1 MRFDVPLVFSLL
13 GAASA
18 AWVPSSNNYLQPRAA
33 NRADAIQHLRDDIA
47 QLEEA
52 LRQAF
57 SKLAGLYNGHL
68 PSSSPSSPPN
78 FPGQKPHE
86 PSAFTSASTSINT
99 EAVASS
105 IPASVATLIS
115 SIDAVSSSLV
125 AATATSTSIV
135 QPEATSSASSTD
147 STIPKETVVP
157 IPATSGTTSAA
168 SSLASSTAS
177 ITSPVAS
184 SAALQNASS
193 TVSAL
198 PTSSA
203 NSTIHSNL
211 TIMSVSCANLCSSL
225 TFASSDFPVSPVSCV
240 SHAANSTITVTGGQ
254 ATAGCGSTI
263 TPEVD
268 VCRVVLT
275 VATSD
280 ESETYMEVWLPE
292 GDSTWNGRTMNT
304 DNGGVNGCVHY
315 VDMQYVSGLGFA
327 AIGDN
332 AGHNGSSFDATWFA
346 DSNEI
351 ILDWVYRARHS
362 AVIAGKEVVNQFYN
376 QSPDYSYYIGCSAGG
391 AQGLKSAQMY
401 PEDFDGII
409 AGSAAAD
416 FNHLQAWSGRF
427 VQLTG
432 TDSTDDRF
440 LTEDD
445 WITVQSA
452 IFSQCDAAVDGV
464 DDGILEDP
472 TLCQFDATVLS
483 NSTYG
488 LTDTQVSTVEKVF
501 SELYDTAG
509 NLLFPALLYGS
520 QVDAFR
526 LGQLSG
532 SVQAISEDWYKY
544 AVVNDSSWS
553 ALDMDQSDYAQAD
566 DLDAYH
572 GNVSAYS
579 GDLSGFSG
587 AGGKLIM
594 YHGMAD
600 PLVSEGNSQ
609 RYYLK
614 VAQTMGLT
622 NTGMDDFLRLFRIS
636 GMAHCGVGGISGAG
650 AWMFGQNGD
659 ASVASHNI
667 IQYLQDWVEDDVAPD
682 TIIGTKYWYDEVAN
696 GVEFERAH
704 CRFPYRTTYRS
715 GDYTL
720 PSSWGCDLIT
730 NWQECGVGALPRL
743 CNVDGSFEP

>member
-1 MRFDVPLVFSLL
+1 
-13 GAASA
+13 
-18 AWVPSSNNYLQPRAA
+18 
-33 NRADAIQHLRDDIA
+33 
-47 QLEEA
+47 
-52 LRQAF
+52 
-57 SKLAGLYNGHL
+57 
-68 PSSSPSSPPN
+68 
-78 FPGQKPHE
+78 
-86 PSAFTSASTSINT
+86 
-99 EAVASS
+99 
-105 IPASVATLIS
+105 
-115 SIDAVSSSLV
+115 
-125 AATATSTSIV
+125 
-135 QPEATSSASSTD
+135 
-147 STIPKETVVP
+147 
-157 IPATSGTTSAA
+157 
-168 SSLASSTAS
+168 
-177 ITSPVAS
+177 
-184 SAALQNASS
+184 
-193 TVSAL
+193 
-198 PTSSA
+198 
-203 NSTIHSNL
+203 
-211 TIMSVSCANLCSSL
+211 MSVTCSNLCSSL
-225 TFASSDFPVSPVSCV
+225 TFPSSEFPVNPVSCV
-240 SHAANSTITVTGGQ
+240 SHAANSTITITGGQ

-268 VCRVVLT
+268 LCRVVLN
-275 VATSD
+275 VETSD
-280 ESETYMEVWLPE
+280 ESETYIEVWLPE
-292 GDSTWNGRTMNT
+292 GESTWNGRTMNT

-346 DSNEI
+346 GSNEV

-362 AVIAGKEVVNQFYN
+362 AVVAGKEVVNQFYD
-376 QSPDYSYYIGCSAGG
+376 QSPAYSYYIGCSAGG

-409 AGSAAAD
+409 AGSAATD

-432 TDSTDDRF
+432 TSSSDDRF
-440 LTEDD
+440 LTQDD

-452 IFSQCDAAVDGV
+452 IFSQCDAALDGV

-472 TLCQFDATVLS
+472 TICQFDASVLS

-488 LTDTQVSTVEKVF
+488 LTETQVETVEKVF
-501 SELYDTAG
+501 SELYNTEG

-544 AVVNDSSWS
+544 AVLDDDDWS
-553 ALDMDQSDYAQAD
+553 ALDMDQDDYARAD
-566 DLDAYH
+566 ELDAYH
-572 GNVSAYS
+572 GNVSGYS
-579 GDLSGFSG
+579 GDLSGFSN

-614 VAQTMGLT
+614 VAQTMGLS
-622 NTGMDDFLRLFRIS
+622 NTGLDDFLRLFRIS

-650 AWMFGQNGD
+650 AWMFGQNGE

-667 IQYLQDWVEDDVAPD
+667 ITYLQDWVEDNIAPE
-682 TIIGTKYWYDEVAN
+682 TIIGTKYWYDEQAN
-696 GVEFERAH
+696 GVQFERAH
-704 CRFPYRTTYRS
+704 CRFPYRTTYRG
-715 GDYTL
+715 GDSTL
-720 PSSWGCDLIT
+720 PGSWGCDLIAD
-730 NWQECGVGALPRL
+730 WQECGPGALPRL
-743 CNVDGSFEP
+743 CNVDGTFEP